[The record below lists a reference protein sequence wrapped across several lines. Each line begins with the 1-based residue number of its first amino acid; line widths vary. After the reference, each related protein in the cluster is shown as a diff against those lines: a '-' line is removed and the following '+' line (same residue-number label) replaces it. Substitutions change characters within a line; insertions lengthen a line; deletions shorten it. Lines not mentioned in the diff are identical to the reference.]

1 MSSSSTLFVVESALC
16 RIDYQPII
24 RFISSYPGGTVLS
37 DEPTMATFLTRRC
50 DHPGHVF
57 VAPYQDFSEITS
69 NIDEIYAVNEAAFTA
84 VSRAYRAN
92 PASYDLEL
100 EKLRA
105 PFMDQLHRPVA
116 MLHAMSEHLQTT
128 FDAAVFICDP
138 ERLGTFP
145 FTRDV
150 ARLRAK
156 PVYYTLLDG
165 KLRRYHAFGR
175 RTGAAPPPKPARVA
189 SPEPRLRL
197 PMVSVNL
204 FGLRFSSVRART
216 QTPTR
221 EKPRSPFDAFRPDAG
236 QRAGLAAGL
245 FQHVSALLEA
255 PPQSPALLV
264 YGETQSRPY
273 AETLAITL
281 EHAPA
286 DQPIIILS
294 PFRSG
299 AESRFFLNAMAQTA
313 RRRLAASAAKHDNAA
328 AAQGAANPARDAPA
342 QPPPPAPRT
351 PPRIAPP
358 AESDA
363 TPADAD
369 PFAQRLLR
377 LRQSVGRDVVAVA
390 TAAHPA
396 AAAPAPFEPAPDDRP
411 FPKAELD
418 LIRRALPN
426 VSYYYLDYNNSY
438 YYSINDVEFDDYYEK
453 ELDFVLDVLVQ
464 HMGARYSGVA
474 FFRDELRKALRAG
487 LRHAFYCDAAGKA
500 VFDACGKNLAG
511 IATFSGR
518 VAEARVAAVE
528 ARRREIPLTDW
539 QCTILGKT
547 PVLLPVIAHRVL
559 AIFQNAVD
567 LYVSYFKIPR
577 ERVHIVGFP
586 RFLRRLQSLSLPE
599 VDATLTDAGFDPQQP
614 FHVFAAQ
621 PILLE
626 WQKRI
631 FQQLAQAADALG
643 HPILIC
649 AHPSQRAT
657 GEVKFIAQCL
667 KEIGSPRLVYHDSFE
682 ATSLFVRARSVIA
695 YSSTFLFEAAYF
707 GRAAIVFDPLPD
719 VPHILDY
726 KEAAD
731 VDHATDA
738 DGLAAAMKRAEDR
751 FVPMADLDF
760 AELERAACASVWR
773 LIAEARV

>member
-1 MSSSSTLFVVESALC
+1 MRLDEASASMPNAKTLFVVESALC
-16 RIDYQPII
+16 RIEYQSIT

-37 DEPTMATFLTRRC
+37 DESTMASFLTKRC
-50 DHPGHVF
+50 DHSGHDF
-57 VAPYQDFSEITS
+57 VAPFQDFSEIVS
-69 NIDEIYAVNEAAFTA
+69 NIDEIYGVNEAAFTA
-84 VSRAYRAN
+84 VSRAFRAN
-92 PASYDLEL
+92 PGAYDLEL

-116 MLHAMSEHLQTT
+116 MLHAMSEHLREP
-128 FDAAVFICDP
+128 FDAAIFICDP
-138 ERLGTFP
+138 ERLGIFP
-145 FTRDV
+145 FVRNV
-150 ARLRAK
+150 ARLRTK
-156 PVYYTLLDG
+156 PSYYTLVDG
-165 KLRRYHAFGR
+165 ELRRYHAFGR
-175 RTGAAPPPKPARVA
+175 RAEAAPPTAAVVK
-189 SPEPRLRL
+189 PRLRL

-204 FGLRFSSVRART
+204 LGLSFSTVRRRT
-216 QTPTR
+216 ETPVR
-221 EKPRSPFDAFRPDAG
+221 EKPRSPFEVFRPDGA
-236 QRAGLAAGL
+236 QRAALAAGV

-255 PPQSPALLV
+255 PPQVSTLLV

-286 DQPIIILS
+286 DQRIIVLS

-299 AESRFFLNAMAQTA
+299 AESRFFLNAMAENA
-313 RRRLAASAAKHDNAA
+313 RRRLAAAQDVSNARKECAASAPSAYVKTES
-328 AAQGAANPARDAPA
+328 APKLSA
-342 QPPPPAPRT
+342 EEASP
-351 PPRIAPP
+351 IATASPT
-358 AESDA
+358 D
-363 TPADAD
+363 T
-369 PFAQRLLR
+369 FAHRLLR
-377 LRQSVGRDVVAVA
+377 LRQSLGREPVVARPVA
-390 TAAHPA
+390 SVA
-396 AAAPAPFEPAPDDRP
+396 AALSPFEPPHTDKPVPRT
-411 FPKAELD
+411 EID
-418 LIRRALPN
+418 LIKKAFPN
-426 VSYYYLDYNNSY
+426 IDFYYLDYHNSY
-438 YYSINDVEFDDYYEK
+438 YYHIDDAALDEYYVNEMN
-453 ELDFVLDVLVQ
+453 FLVDTLTE
-464 HMGARYSGVA
+464 HFRARYDGVD

-518 VAEARVAAVE
+518 VAEARIAAVE

-559 AIFQNAVD
+559 AIFQNAAD
-567 LYVSYFKIPR
+567 LYVSYFKIAR

-586 RFLRRLQSLSLPE
+586 RFLRRLQSLSLSE
-599 VDATLTDAGFDPQQP
+599 VDAALIDAGFDPQQP

-626 WQKRI
+626 WQARI

-657 GEVKFIAQCL
+657 GEVKFIAQRL
-667 KEIGSPRLVYHDSFE
+667 KEIDSPWLVYHDSFE

-707 GRAAIVFDPLPD
+707 GRTAIVFDPLPD

-738 DGLAAAMKRAEDR
+738 DGLAAAMRRAEDR

-773 LIAEARV
+773 LIAEAQV